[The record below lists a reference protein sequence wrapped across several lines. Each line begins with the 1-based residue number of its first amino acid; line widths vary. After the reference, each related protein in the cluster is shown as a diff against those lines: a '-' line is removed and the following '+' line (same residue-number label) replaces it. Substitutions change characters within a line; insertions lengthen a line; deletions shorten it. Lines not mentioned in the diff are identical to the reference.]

1 MKANATRMTA
11 EAVKQHSKREYNPR
25 VWEETVDRYLKYD
38 KVEFYLLDRDKH
50 KSYDEFF
57 VIYTLP
63 SGLRLMGSLSYSS
76 SLTSAGF
83 YELNLLDHDMDA
95 LIEDVLAG
103 KPVDMKDYLFE
114 TDRVLLQSRTDVT
127 YKTTPEARDYM
138 TEGSTRFG
146 FIFTKQYIHTA

>member
-1 MKANATRMTA
+1 MTA

-25 VWEETVDRYLKYD
+25 LWEETVDRYMKYSN
-38 KVEFYLLDRDKH
+38 VEFYLLDRDEH

-83 YELNLLDHDMDA
+83 YELNVIDLDLDA
-95 LIEDVLAG
+95 LTEDVIAE
-103 KPVDMKDYLFE
+103 KPVDMKDYLFD
-114 TDRVLLQSRTDVT
+114 TDRVLLRCRTDVT